1 MQSIKSSTLAALLV
15 CGATTA
21 FGQAAVPDVRGAWV
35 AKGKS
40 VVFGVTPHNPGTQT
54 QDSPPRI
61 RDNEFTYTV
70 EGQEGRLVWGRT
82 SSNIADT
89 REPFVWA
96 ISTDGK
102 TIVGSD
108 TDGSYF
114 LTVQS
119 ADLMELCYTHT
130 GLNLSKSIVATCWM
144 ATRQR

>member
-1 MQSIKSSTLAALLV
+1 MKSLTLAALLL

-21 FGQAAVPDVRGAWV
+21 FGQAVVPDVKGTWV
-35 AKGKS
+35 GKGKS
-40 VVFGVTPHNPGTQT
+40 VVFGANPHHPGAQT

-61 RDNEFTYTV
+61 RDYEFTFTV
-70 EGQEGRLVWGRT
+70 EGQEGRLAWGRN
-82 SSNIADT
+82 SSSVAVT
-89 REPFVWA
+89 REPFAWA
-96 ISTDGK
+96 ISADGK

-130 GLNLSKSIVATCWM
+130 GLSPSKSIVATCSM
-144 ATRQR
+144 VTRQR